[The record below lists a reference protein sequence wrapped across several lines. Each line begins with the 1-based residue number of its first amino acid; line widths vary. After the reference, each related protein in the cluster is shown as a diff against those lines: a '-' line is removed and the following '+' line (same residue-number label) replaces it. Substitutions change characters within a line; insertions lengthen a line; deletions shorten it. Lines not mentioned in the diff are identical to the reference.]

1 MQNDNTIPSQPI
13 ASFTISVMPGVD
25 IVVAKE
31 SIGDY
36 LETRA
41 AQLAALNHL
50 LMSGDFEGWDENI
63 KSDAKWL
70 AASLASEVAKLASVV
85 TIRENL
91 E

>member
-1 MQNDNTIPSQPI
+1 
-13 ASFTISVMPGVD
+13 MPGVD
-25 IVVAKE
+25 VVVAKE
-31 SIGDY
+31 SLGDY
-36 LETRA
+36 LESRA

-50 LMSGDFEGWDENI
+50 LTSGDFEGWDGTI

-85 TIRENL
+85 TIGENL

>member
-1 MQNDNTIPSQPI
+1 MQNDNTIPSQT
-13 ASFTISVMPGVD
+13 AATFTLTAMPGVE
-25 IVVAKE
+25 IVIAKE
-31 SIGDY
+31 SLTDY
-36 LETRA
+36 LEARA

-70 AASLASEVAKLASVV
+70 AASLATEVSKLASVV
-85 TIRENL
+85 TFRENL

>member
-1 MQNDNTIPSQPI
+1 MQNGNKNLSQPPNLI
-13 ASFTISVMPGVD
+13 TYSVFPGVE
-25 IVVAKE
+25 VTVAKE
-31 SIGDY
+31 SLPDY

-50 LMSGDFEGWDENI
+50 LMSGDFEGWDETI

-70 AASLASEVAKLASVV
+70 AASLSTEVAKLATLV